1 MMRAFVFGV
10 ALLLTFAPAAWAQ
23 NQPTTN
29 AVTAPNNINHA
40 GRNVPGYRSGAE
52 SQQAAHG
59 TSARIVGR
67 SSYCAQVSVHSL
79 RCRYRTMASCKKASR
94 KTNLSCVANP
104 RMAVGAAPRR

>member
-1 MMRAFVFGV
+1 MKALILVA
-10 ALLLTFAPAAWAQ
+10 ALLIAAVPAAFAQ

-29 AVTAPNNINHA
+29 NATSPGSINHA

-59 TSARIVGR
+59 APARIVGR
-67 SSYCAQVSVHSL
+67 SSYCAQVSVNSL
-79 RCRYRTMASCKKASR
+79 RCKYRTMASCKKAGR